1 MMVITIIAG
10 GILRF
15 EWQWGFD
22 SFNGFQDYNGLDG
35 YNGFNGC
42 NDYIGFNRFCGFY
55 ECNGLIA
62 MIVNRIERN

>member
-42 NDYIGFNRFCGFY
+42 NGYIDFNSFY
-55 ECNGLIA
+55 DFDGCNGLIA
-62 MIVNRIERN
+62 MIANKI